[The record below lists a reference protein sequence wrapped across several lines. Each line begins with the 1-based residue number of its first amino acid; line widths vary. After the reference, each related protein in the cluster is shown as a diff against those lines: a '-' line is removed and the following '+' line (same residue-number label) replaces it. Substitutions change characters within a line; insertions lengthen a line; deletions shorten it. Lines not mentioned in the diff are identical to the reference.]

1 MDPHSFTLIL
11 QSHIA
16 GTSSS
21 TCVGYEG
28 APLTQPTRLLLL
40 GDAGAAAN
48 VDRLRSTLEQAFA
61 PLSPAGT
68 TGCDGPGR
76 FRCWATDTRAAR
88 NVLLVIAGNSSPGPH
103 LRKMVKGWVSR
114 GFEVFGFF
122 ESGLNPRVVLPS
134 PMHGQLGVTWQN
146 DVREVAAEIMD
157 IAVLGL
163 EDRRIFISYARQ
175 DGSATADLLADALTD
190 LRFDVF
196 LDRFQIPPGA
206 DLLERISDELI
217 DKAMVVVVETP
228 AAVASPWVRYEI
240 STARTRRLGLAAV
253 NPGGVPPIRAIDDRA
268 RCRTIVEGPLKD
280 FLLEQHRNQMS
291 AKRQNLMQSVWRSL
305 SLHVG
310 RANVHPLADGFR
322 VQAAS
327 QEYAIAVHTRP
338 ADLHRFRLA
347 HQRAGTAA
355 PVIIHPQPQRSDR
368 KRDLLWLSQTSGVSE
383 VDEGLIRQAAREIA
397 AGRL

>member
-11 QSHIA
+11 QSHTA

-21 TCVGYEG
+21 TCVGYVR
-28 APLTQPTRLLLL
+28 APLMQPTRLLLL
-40 GDAGAAAN
+40 GDAGAATN
-48 VDRLRSTLEQAFA
+48 LDRLRSTLEQAFA
-61 PLSPAGT
+61 PLSPTGT
-68 TGCDGPGR
+68 TWCGARGGL
-76 FRCWATDTRAAR
+76 RCWATNTPAAR
-88 NVLLVIAGNSSPGPH
+88 NVLLVIAGNSSPGAH
-103 LRKMVKGWVSR
+103 LENMVKDWVSR

-134 PMHGQLGVTWQN
+134 SMHRQLAVAWQN

-163 EDRRIFISYARQ
+163 EDRRIFISYARK
-175 DGSATADLLADALTD
+175 DGSATADDLAEILTD

-206 DLLERISDELI
+206 DLLERISDELT

-228 AAVASPWVRYEI
+228 EAVASPWVRYEI
-240 STARTRRLGLAAV
+240 STARSRRLGLAAV
-253 NPGGVPPIRAIDDRA
+253 NLGGVSPIRAIDERA
-268 RCRTIVEGPLKD
+268 RCRTNVKGVLED

-291 AKRQNLMQSVWRSL
+291 DKRQNLMQSVWRSL
-305 SLHVG
+305 SRHVG

-347 HQRAGTAA
+347 HQRAGMAA

-383 VDEGLIRQAAREIA
+383 VDEGLIHRAAREIA
-397 AGRL
+397 AGQL